1 MYNKLNRILLSLLI
15 LNLMFWNLLLVPM
28 QTKADTTRYSCD
40 PETGQCFVDDN
51 GSYTCPTACAN
62 ACSNSTTPST
72 SSGGCGSAPI
82 TGGGTVDVYIVGWAG
97 QSAAEAAAQEG
108 INTLEDLA
116 NVTGLTVGLVKNK
129 FLDLILSGLDIAWI
143 CQQLSNAATGLPWGA
158 AAVVAQAIAM
168 VCPTLLDNFLTE
180 LGFYKLKSPTGEMTQ
195 TIPVPTFK
203 YYQWEIGLP
212 GFIKPGQIIE
222 FK

>member
-82 TGGGTVDVYIVGWAG
+82 TGGDTVDVYIVG
-97 QSAAEAAAQEG
+97 STTRDYLKD
-108 INTLEDLA
+108 TL
-116 NVTGLTVGLVKNK
+116 GLVKNK
-129 FLDLILSGLDIAWI
+129 ILDLILSGLDIAWI